1 MRAMTWGALSW
12 TGALCLVVLMSG
24 CAGREFAAKRGV
36 LYYHSELP
44 AADRAVEAARAA
56 GKDKECPE
64 DFKAAEKMKEE
75 AYDIYLSCR
84 TAEGIAKANEAAA
97 RANGLCGKKGKARAP
112 AARKVIDRLTLH
124 INFDT
129 DEAIIRKADVPELQ
143 KAIDFVKKYPDS
155 KFSVEG
161 YTDDRGS
168 DEYNLKLSERRAQ
181 AVKKYLEDNGHVK
194 ADRITAVGKGKA
206 DPIGD
211 NATEKGRFQNRRVE
225 VLIIGD

>member
-1 MRAMTWGALSW
+1 MKSWRWRALALVGVL
-12 TGALCLVVLMSG
+12 TLVWAFAG
-24 CAGREFAAKRGV
+24 CAGREFAPKRGTW
-36 LYYHSELP
+36 YYHPELP
-44 AADRAVEAARAA
+44 AADRAVESARAA
-56 GKDKECPE
+56 GKDKQCPD
-64 DFKAAEKMKEE
+64 DFKDAERMKEE

-84 TAEGIAKANEAAA
+84 TAEGIARANEAAA
-97 RANGLCGKKGKARAP
+97 RANGLCGKKGKAP

-181 AVKKYLEDNGHVK
+181 AVKKYLEESGHVK
-194 ADRITAVGKGKA
+194 AARITAVGKGKA